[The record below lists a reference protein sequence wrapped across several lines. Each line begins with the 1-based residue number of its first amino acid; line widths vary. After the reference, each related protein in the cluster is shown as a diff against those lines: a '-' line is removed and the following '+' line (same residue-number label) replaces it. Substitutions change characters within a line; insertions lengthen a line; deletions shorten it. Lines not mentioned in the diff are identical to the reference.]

1 MELLERAE
9 SGDLERVKTLIQ
21 QGVHVNTKNRC
32 NQTALYFA
40 CEEGH
45 TDVIQYL
52 LDSGAD
58 VSLGANPLIA
68 AVRNDDFE
76 CCKLLIQHHASVDCT
91 NSEGESPMSVA
102 VQEHNYSIILL
113 LLQHGATPSTSLNDV
128 AFHLLKRAK
137 AEHAKACLL
146 YTSPSPR
153 DS

>member
-40 CEEGH
+40 CKKGH
-45 TDVIQYL
+45 TDVVQYL

-68 AVRNDDFE
+68 AVRNEHYE
-76 CCKLLIQHHASVDCT
+76 CCKLLIQHHASVHCT

-102 VQEHNYSIILL
+102 VQKQHYSIILL
-113 LLQHGATPSTSLNDV
+113 LLQHGAVPPASLNDI
-128 AFHLLKRAK
+128 ALQLLKHAT
-137 AEHAKACLL
+137 AEHAKAVQMLIDK
-146 YTSPSPR
+146 R
-153 DS
+153 